1 MILPIRCD
9 LLTGGAPSHMQSK
22 LAGEEVQ
29 LAETRL
35 PGSMTRV
42 HELFYYLEMNHKS
55 RKSEYCYPFSLSSSI

>member
-1 MILPIRCD
+1 
-9 LLTGGAPSHMQSK
+9 MQSK

-29 LAETRL
+29 LPETRL

-55 RKSEYCYPFSLSSSI
+55 RKSEYCYPLSLSSSI